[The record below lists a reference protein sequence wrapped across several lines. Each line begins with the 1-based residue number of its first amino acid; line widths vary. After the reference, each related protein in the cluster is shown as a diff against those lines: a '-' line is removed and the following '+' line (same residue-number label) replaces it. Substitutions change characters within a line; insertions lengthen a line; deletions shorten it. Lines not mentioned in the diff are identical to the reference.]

1 MIEPET
7 LTFDRVLVW
16 DETRR
21 EWTYVRGDL
30 LDALTEDAATDD
42 RRAWL
47 IARFGL

>member
-30 LDALTEDAATDD
+30 LDALTEDAELQQVLLDAVT
-42 RRAWL
+42 
-47 IARFGL
+47 